1 MIPAFIA
8 GILFGWFLC
17 RVRWGPVIEEW
28 VTKDE
33 EEGP

>member
-1 MIPAFIA
+1 MIASFAA

-28 VTKDE
+28 VKQE
-33 EEGP
+33 EES